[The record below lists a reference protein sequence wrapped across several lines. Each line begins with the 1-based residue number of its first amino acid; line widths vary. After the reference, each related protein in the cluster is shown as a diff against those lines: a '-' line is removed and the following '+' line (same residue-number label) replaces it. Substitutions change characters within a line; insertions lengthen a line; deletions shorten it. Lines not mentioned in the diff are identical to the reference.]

1 MKKTL
6 LFSLIALGASA
17 LAANDNAVDMAQPQ
31 PPATVKTT
39 TTVTTERT
47 VGNQTTTETAQPV
60 TQVEAAPASDKLPP
74 PQRFDNADAAQTR
87 QYLRD
92 NFHALQKADTLEAMA
107 EPLRLFSAYA
117 DQAQLLGIGNV
128 DNAAQQAYVDEL
140 AQLRQGIV
148 ELQSKAELGDLA
160 GDRGDLGGTVVVGG
174 AHERKQP
181 GTGDLPDGHRPILA
195 IHMDSSAVDPLKNSA
210 HQRRQPPRP

>member
-6 LFSLIALGASA
+6 LFSLISLGASA

-117 DQAQLLGIGNV
+117 DQAQLLGIGDV
-128 DNAAQQAYVDEL
+128 DNAQQQAYVDEL

-160 GDRGDLGGTVVVGG
+160 GAKAQLD
-174 AHERKQP
+174 
-181 GTGDLPDGHRPILA
+181 A
-195 IHMDSSAVDPLKNSA
+195 IAQTPAGQKWL
-210 HQRRQPPRP
+210 R